1 MSKLFCLFF
10 AFVFIFPSFAQED
23 IEKITLDYQT
33 EKSVFGLELKTP
45 VAKPKLGL
53 ALSGGGSRGLA
64 QIGVLKALVEN
75 GIDIDIIAGTSMGSI
90 VGGIFSLGYTID
102 EMDSI
107 AKNTD
112 WINLVS
118 IQNKTDR
125 RQLFIDRKITSDKA
139 IITFRLNNLRPV
151 IPTAVNDGIALS
163 NYLSL
168 LALQAPLKNIRNF
181 DSLETVFGAVCA
193 DLETGNLVLLRE
205 GSLGLALR
213 ASSSVSF
220 LLTPVKLDTLTL
232 VDGGLVA
239 NIPVKVAKS
248 LGSDIV
254 LAVNTTS
261 SLYSAEALEAPWIVA
276 DQVLSIPMKL
286 LNEEQL
292 KHADF
297 TISPDLTG
305 LISSDFN
312 NIDTMINIGYN
323 SAVPAI
329 IPLKQ
334 KSDSL
339 FYTNLHSL
347 DNRYI
352 SNIDVDLSK
361 GIGLDILGK
370 YHSLDSLP
378 VAQIRFDLYE
388 LNNNP
393 LYSEVHALI
402 KKKNGKNIISFEA
415 VYNPIIRSVE
425 IISEEGLDT
434 VSLNGSVTQ
443 LEETPFDNLRIINA
457 VKEILSV
464 YRKKGLSL
472 TEIQSINFNDGKL
485 ILKFTKGFVS
495 KINIIGN
502 DITNETVIL
511 REFPIKEGDIF
522 STAAVQEGLTNL
534 RNTNLF
540 ESVILEVEQNEN
552 GNILNLIVNEK
563 HPSLLRVGLRVDN
576 ENKGQISLDLRN
588 ENLFGSGT
596 EIGLMLQF
604 SEMIKSYRIEHKS
617 VRVWNTYFTYN
628 INAFYR
634 ILDALSYMND
644 VKTSDRYFSRSV
656 DGEYR
661 QIYYGLS
668 LAAGT
673 QISRFGNFILSAI
686 YGKDE
691 VKNLRESPVVPFR
704 TNILSLR
711 ASLTID
717 TQDKYPYPND
727 GIKFTSYYETAQ
739 SILGAELGYTDLN
752 FDFIGYASLNDHH
765 TFSASFRLGFADKTL
780 PLSRQYSLGGQYSF
794 FGMRE
799 NEMRGRQVF
808 KTSFEY
814 RVLLPVKIFFN
825 TYLQLRYDL
834 GSMWANQEEIR
845 FADLR
850 HGIGM
855 TLSLDSPIG
864 PADFSVGRSF
874 ILNENIAHNPV
885 SFGPL
890 QFYFS
895 IGYYF

>member
-485 ILKFTKGFVS
+485 VLKFTKGFVS

-752 FDFIGYASLNDHH
+752 FDFIGYASLNDYH